1 MAITS
6 LNDVLLL
13 AAAGGFGGYT
23 YWVFTHALATMR
35 AKAKTRRGL

>member
-23 YWVFTHALATMR
+23 YWLVTNTLAMLRTKPNAR
-35 AKAKTRRGL
+35 PRL